1 MLSANA
7 KQNNTVLSGKS
18 QISRYLLLIFK
29 ISDQESA
36 NKIKIKPISLKV
48 TKLLQQQNKI
58 RVFQTKNVTP

>member
-1 MLSANA
+1 MLSENA

>member
-1 MLSANA
+1 MLSENA

-58 RVFQTKNVTP
+58 HVFQTKNVTP